1 MKQLVNNSHQN
12 LILML
17 HNQTNNQKKMLLSP
31 LKNKQKKNLKIF
43 SLKTNMNGKQMAGK
57 KKLNPMKEE
66 EKLNI

>member
-1 MKQLVNNSHQN
+1 
-12 LILML
+12 ML
-17 HNQTNNQKKMLLSP
+17 HNQTNNQKKMLLNP